1 MFISHFNRYFEKH
14 AKLTYFVLLII
25 IIATFVIFV
34 TPGSMNGSQG
44 RLKDFGKMYGKTLS
58 VEKVQKEMSK
68 TTLGIWLEYPNAFGQ
83 TFSSQS
89 EQLFQE
95 ALRRMRMMHYA
106 KQHGLDKVADSEIQD
121 AIRVYPLIQNA
132 ETKVFDKELFNRMLE
147 TVQSSLGLLPV
158 EFDQVVRENLILA
171 KVEKAVREA
180 VVVDQAEVDAVM
192 AKYTLL
198 PFELPVQEK
207 DLQASEEE
215 IQKYFAEHRA
225 EIALPDS
232 KNALAAVF
240 RYSKIAEVLGG
251 QAAPSEEEIS
261 QRYEANKN
269 TVYQGK
275 TLEESRAD
283 VVSQLTQEKVRAKA
297 RENASALRSAFQ
309 SVVQDEKLEDR
320 VARFRGEAEKLGGFV
335 ASTGVVS
342 LGDAIQGLGAQ
353 PRLASAIRSVY
364 ELGGVTYPIYTDDF
378 ATVAMVTAT
387 QPTQM
392 PESLPALENGAEQ
405 DPLRR
410 IVSDAIFKKQ
420 AAEFYQAQV
429 VAPYNAFLAKQAE
442 LESTSALNQQQKQQ
456 ALAALAAGMDFDLIQ
471 RFYVPEQ
478 RSFAQVTFDPVLFL
492 DQTAEPTEEELK
504 AVYEGRKAEFGEK
517 SFEEVRESLADDTR
531 NAAARKLADAAAT
544 DFATRFSEAWWKG
557 QEADEKQDG
566 VALMQK
572 MSAEVPQARF
582 QQVEKF
588 NPVMVNAS
596 NSELI
601 NAVYKSTDANP
612 VSHAII
618 GLDASYVTLLT
629 GREEARVMDLAKD
642 PQAEAIL
649 SQAYGSFRKMSA
661 SEKRA
666 QEFSQKL
673 VKELGEKNGDI
684 AACEVDKVQALP
696 AFSIDDVANQNA
708 VVKSIS
714 LLNKIDANAFLL
726 ELQNVRNAGVVMA
739 PRAMN
744 QSLGFGQGYQALEL
758 PLGYVVLY
766 VKDRVVPQP
775 TEADK
780 AEWDTVRKNLLQGK
794 QNSELQKFQQQLFE
808 ESQTELRPGTP
819 YTASLGDAE

>member
-44 RLKDFGKMYGKTLS
+44 RLKDFGKMYGKTLG

-83 TFSSQS
+83 TFSSQG

-121 AIRVYPLIQNA
+121 AIRVYPLIQNS
-132 ETKVFDKELFNRMLE
+132 ETKVFDKEMFNRMLE
-147 TVQSSLGLLPV
+147 AVQSSLGLLPV
-158 EFDQVVRENLILA
+158 EFDQVVRENLVMA

-180 VVVDQAEVDAVM
+180 VVVEQAEVDAIM

-198 PFELPVQEK
+198 PFEMPVQEK

-215 IQKYFAEHRA
+215 IQKYFADHRT

-232 KNALAAVF
+232 RNALAAVF
-240 RYSKIAEVLGG
+240 RYSKVAEALGD
-251 QAAPSEEEIS
+251 QAVPGEEEIS

-297 RENASALRSAFQ
+297 RENAAALRSAFQ
-309 SVVQDEKLEDR
+309 TVVQDEKLEDR

-342 LGDAIQGLGAQ
+342 LGDSIQGLGAQ

-392 PESLPALENGAEQ
+392 PESLPALEGAEQ

-442 LESTSALNQQQKQQ
+442 LESTSALNQRQKQQ
-456 ALAALAAGMDFDLIQ
+456 ALAALAGGMDFDLIQ
-471 RFYVPEQ
+471 RFYVPEL
-478 RSFAQVTFDPVLFL
+478 RSFAQVTFDPVMYL
-492 DQTAEPTEEELK
+492 DQVVEPTEDELK

-517 SFEEVRESLADDTR
+517 TFEDVRETLADDTR
-531 NAAARKLADAAAT
+531 NAQARSLADAAAT

-557 QEADEKQDG
+557 QDGAEKQDG

-572 MSAEVPQARF
+572 MAGENPQARF

-596 NSELI
+596 NSELV

-629 GREEARVMDLAKD
+629 GREEARLMDLAKD

-649 SQAYGSFRKMSA
+649 SQAYGNFRKMSA

-684 AACEVDKVQALP
+684 AACDVEKVQALP

-726 ELQNVRNAGVVMA
+726 ELQNVRNAGVVLT

-758 PLGYVVLY
+758 PLGYVVIY

-775 TEADK
+775 TEADQ
-780 AEWDTVRKNLLQGK
+780 AEWNTVRDNLLQGK
-794 QNSELQKFQQQLFE
+794 QNSELQKFQQQLFD

-819 YTASLGDAE
+819 YTSSLGDAE